1 MHSLSSIVA
10 VTLKAG
16 PKTRIDAVLRQD
28 AEQPSHALYL
38 KPGAQWSVATGLW
51 FVWSLAKKDKE
62 NRACQEAHS
71 HAHIIQFDGLA
82 YLFIFWDKMC
92 GLHLTYFK
100 SEIQTEGLFL
110 DASEA

>member
-1 MHSLSSIVA
+1 M
-10 VTLKAG
+10 
-16 PKTRIDAVLRQD
+16 
-28 AEQPSHALYL
+28 
-38 KPGAQWSVATGLW
+38 ATGLW

-110 DASEA
+110 DASEAWKLYFFKT

>member
-1 MHSLSSIVA
+1 MPSGQRPQACGLCGHW
-10 VTLKAG
+10 LKRT
-16 PKTRIDAVLRQD
+16 KKI
-28 AEQPSHALYL
+28 EH
-38 KPGAQWSVATGLW
+38 
-51 FVWSLAKKDKE
+51 AKKLT
-62 NRACQEAHS
+62 
-71 HAHIIQFDGLA
+71 HIIQFDGLA